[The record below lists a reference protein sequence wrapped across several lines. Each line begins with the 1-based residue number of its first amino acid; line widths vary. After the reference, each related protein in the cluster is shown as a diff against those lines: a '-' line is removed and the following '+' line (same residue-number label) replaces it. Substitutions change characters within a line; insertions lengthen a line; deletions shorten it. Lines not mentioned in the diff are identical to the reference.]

1 MYNLQLDQITARPS
15 LSSSH
20 TMRMLHDKNDVL
32 LLDVLQEVMNPG
44 NEDMW
49 GSWEIEQ
56 MYIAK
61 IDLET

>member
-1 MYNLQLDQITARPS
+1 MK
-15 LSSSH
+15 
-20 TMRMLHDKNDVL
+20 MLHDKNDVL

-56 MYIAK
+56 MLNKWTCYMC
-61 IDLET
+61 